1 MQYYAILKCGNSW
14 RYTYEDCHRSL
25 DELGKVYD
33 PSFDL
38 KNGVL
43 DTQDIRIIWNR
54 KRYIFPED
62 GDEALDMIVVGST
75 PFYSKRIAD
84 ALRLF
89 VDELHVSE
97 VTHQLSE
104 TESSPMYFCHF
115 RNYLDLLDTE
125 KSVFHLEI
133 DEEYGDK
140 YYRDIDKYVLKEEVL
155 SLKPDAFKL
164 DFASPF
170 YTIVSQRVVDAIG
183 PEPLNG
189 IALIELEEMHSD
201 TDQVLKDRGLKP
213 A

>member
-1 MQYYAILKCGNSW
+1 MQYYAILTCGNSW
-14 RYTYEDCHRSL
+14 RYTYEDCHRSM
-25 DELGKVYD
+25 DELGKVLD

-62 GDEALDMIVVGST
+62 GDKPLDYIKAGSME
-75 PFYSKRIAD
+75 FYSKRIAD

-125 KSVFHLEI
+125 KSVFREEI
-133 DEEYGDK
+133 KRANRK

-155 SLKPDAFKL
+155 SLKPDVFEL

-189 IALIELEEMHSD
+189 IALINLEEMHSD
-201 TDQVLKDRGLKP
+201 TDQVLKERGLKP